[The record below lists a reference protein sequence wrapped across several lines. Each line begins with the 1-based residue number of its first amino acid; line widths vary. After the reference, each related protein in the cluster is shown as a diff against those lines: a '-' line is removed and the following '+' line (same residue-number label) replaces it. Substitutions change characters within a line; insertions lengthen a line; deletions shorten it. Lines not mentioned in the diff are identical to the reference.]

1 LDQQFHPHT
10 SDDSRIIV
18 EFLLL
23 IYISTL
29 PTIMPLA
36 FLVFILA
43 IAALALN
50 FIAKSGGAGL

>member
-1 LDQQFHPHT
+1 
-10 SDDSRIIV
+10 
-18 EFLLL
+18 LLH